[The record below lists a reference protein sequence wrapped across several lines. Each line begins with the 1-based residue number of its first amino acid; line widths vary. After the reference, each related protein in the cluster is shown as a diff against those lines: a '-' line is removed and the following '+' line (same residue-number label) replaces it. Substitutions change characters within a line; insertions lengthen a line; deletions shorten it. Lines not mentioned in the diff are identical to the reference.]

1 MNEGTRGV
9 WKSKRFAMGS
19 TTLCSDTFVLSSAQ
33 ILALNATPVTVI
45 GAPLAGIIAIVDRI
59 LFQMIPTATQYAS
72 GGVVTFQY
80 NGGGVVHTGSIAAA
94 VVNAAAPASY
104 TTLVGVGV
112 TGLAA
117 TAITV
122 SNATGA
128 FTTGTGTAKIQID
141 YRLVTL

>member
-1 MNEGTRGV
+1 MNEGTRGA
-9 WKSKRFAMGS
+9 WKVKRLAIGS
-19 TTLCSDTFVLSSAQ
+19 VTYCSDVVTLSSAQ
-33 ILALNATPVTVI
+33 ILALFATPVTVI
-45 GAPLAGIIAIVDRI
+45 AAPLAGIIAVVDRI
-59 LFQMIPTATQYAS
+59 LFQMLPTATQYAS

-80 NGGGVVHTGSIAAA
+80 SGGGVVHTGSIAAA

-104 TTLVGVGV
+104 TTLVAVGV

-141 YRLVTL
+141 YHLVTL